1 MKTLAE
7 RLKFSREKAGLT
19 QQQVAEKTGMSQ
31 PTYFKVEKGVTKRTT
46 YLAELANLFNVSS
59 TWLAT
64 GQGEMVVN
72 SGIYVGGNN
81 SNHGNQIVGDQTNI
95 HNNIRPATA
104 KKTAPLINWVQ
115 AGSFV
120 EIGDDVYDEYLPY
133 FGDYGDDNVYWLRI
147 VGTSMIPDFKE
158 GEYVLINRD
167 RQPVAGNYVVAMQQ
181 GEKQA
186 TFKKYRPKGFDD
198 KGVEYFHLVP
208 SNEEYPIIDSRYQ
221 PFEVVGVAVERNQ
234 KLI

>member
-1 MKTLAE
+1 MELKD
-7 RLKFSREKAGLT
+7 RLKQSRKNANLTQNEVVERIAGL
-19 QQQVAEKTGMSQ
+19 SQ
-31 PTYFKVEKGVTKRTT
+31 SAYSQLESGKVKSSGKIVEI
-46 YLAELANLFNVSS
+46 ANLFNVSS

-64 GQGEMVVN
+64 GQGEMIVN
-72 SGIYVGGNN
+72 S
-81 SNHGNQIVGDQTNI
+81 DTAI
-95 HNNIRPATA
+95 HYDNVKPATA

-147 VGTSMIPDFKE
+147 VGTSMIPDFRE

-167 RQPVAGNYVVAMQQ
+167 RLPVAGNYVVAMQQ

-208 SNEEYPIIDSRYQ
+208 SNEEYPIIDSRFQ
-221 PFEVVGVAVERNQ
+221 PFEVVGVAVEKNQ

>member
-1 MKTLAE
+1 MTELAT
-7 RLKFSREKAGLT
+7 RLKIARKKAGLT
-19 QQQVAEKTGMSQ
+19 QTEIAEKIGVSQ
-31 PTYFKVEKGVTKRTT
+31 PNYAKLESGKIQRSTFLLDISRVLGVS
-46 YLAELANLFNVSS
+46 LE
-59 TWLAT
+59 WLAT

-81 SNHGNQIVGDQTNI
+81 SNHGNQIVGSQTNI
-95 HNNIRPATA
+95 HNNVKPATA
-104 KKTAPLINWVQ
+104 QKTAPLINWVQ
-115 AGSFV
+115 AGKFTA
-120 EIGDDVYDEYLPY
+120 IGDDSYDEYLPY
-133 FGDYGDDNVYWLRI
+133 FGNYGNDRVYWLRI
-147 VGTSMIPDFKE
+147 VGTSMIPDFIE

-167 RQPVAGNYVVAMQQ
+167 RQPTAGNYVVAIQE
-181 GEKQA
+181 GENEA